1 MTDELSNVTPHLN
14 LPAINILQE
23 NNNNN
28 SNSERSDFIILSRAK
43 RARSLL
49 TETETDFDQYS
60 KYSEKDLFI
69 APRIW
74 QLAKTTR
81 G

>member
-1 MTDELSNVTPHLN
+1 MTDELSNVTSHLN

-49 TETETDFDQYS
+49 TETETDFDLYIGGETGKLRNQS
-60 KYSEKDLFI
+60 GFS
-69 APRIW
+69 
-74 QLAKTTR
+74 TV
-81 G
+81 

>member
-28 SNSERSDFIILSRAK
+28 SNSERSDFIISSRAK

-49 TETETDFDQYS
+49 TETETDFDLYIGGETGKLRNQS
-60 KYSEKDLFI
+60 GFS
-69 APRIW
+69 
-74 QLAKTTR
+74 TV
-81 G
+81 

>member
-14 LPAINILQE
+14 LLPINILQE

-49 TETETDFDQYS
+49 TETETDFDLYIGGETGKLRNQS
-60 KYSEKDLFI
+60 GFS
-69 APRIW
+69 
-74 QLAKTTR
+74 TV
-81 G
+81 